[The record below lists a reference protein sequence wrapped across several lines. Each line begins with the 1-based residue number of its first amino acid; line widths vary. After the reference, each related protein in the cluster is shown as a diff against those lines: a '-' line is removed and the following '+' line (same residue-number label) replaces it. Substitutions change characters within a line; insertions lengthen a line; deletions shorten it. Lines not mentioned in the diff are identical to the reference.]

1 MMVLLTVIGKSLAKK
16 GLTFTFMGPLA
27 NCKECK
33 VKNICFHLERGRKY
47 RIVSSRD
54 VLHEC
59 PVHEEGVV
67 VVEVEEVPVNAVI
80 NKKMAIEG
88 STITVEL
95 PKCRQRG
102 CEHYRLCLPIG
113 VESGQK
119 KKVLK
124 VGKKVECAAG
134 HERVAAELG

>member
-16 GLTFTFMGPLA
+16 DLTFTYIGPLS

-47 RIVSSRD
+47 RVLSSRD

-67 VVEVEEVPVNAVI
+67 VVEVEEIPIQAVI
-80 NKKMAIEG
+80 PKKQAIEG
-88 STITVEL
+88 SNITVEL
-95 PKCRQRG
+95 PKCIERR
-102 CEHYRLCLPIG
+102 CENYRLCIPVGLDTGHKRKVVKIG
-113 VESGQK
+113 N
-119 KKVLK
+119 KVDCRI
-124 VGKKVECAAG
+124 GEN
-134 HERVAAELG
+134 RVMVELG